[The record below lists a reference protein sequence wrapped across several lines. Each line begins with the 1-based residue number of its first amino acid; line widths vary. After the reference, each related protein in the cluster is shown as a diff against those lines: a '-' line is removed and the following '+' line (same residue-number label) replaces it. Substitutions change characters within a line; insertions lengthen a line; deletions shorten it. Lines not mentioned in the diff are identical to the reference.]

1 MAQIATARVT
11 LEAHVHG
18 QGPRVLY
25 IGGTGADLRKAPSIF
40 NTPLGDRCEVMAF
53 DARGCGRSEKPDTQ
67 PTMADF
73 ADDAIALMDAFG
85 WGRAHVVG
93 YSFGGMVA
101 QRLTIR
107 HPSRVERLVLA
118 ATSAGGAGGSSYP
131 LHTLAGMS
139 ARAQALHMLPVMDS
153 RITPDMLSDPDMAM
167 EQRLSLMIAY
177 NTLFMDET
185 GAREGKARQI
195 AARAHHDCWDALPT
209 VTHETLV
216 CGGLHDGQAPRDAV
230 KALAQRLPNATLR
243 WYAGGHAFSI
253 ECPEFWEDVAD
264 FVAGA

>member
-1 MAQIATARVT
+1 MPQVSTARVT
-11 LEAHVHG
+11 LEAQAHG
-18 QGPRVLY
+18 SGPRVLF

-40 NTPLGDRCEVMAF
+40 NTPLGERCEVLAF
-53 DARGCGRSEKPDTQ
+53 DARGCGRSEKPETQ

-73 ADDAIALMDAFG
+73 ANDAVALMDAFG

-101 QRLTIR
+101 QHVAIR
-107 HPSRVERLVLA
+107 HPARVERLALA
-118 ATSAGGAGGSSYP
+118 ATTSGGAGGSSFP
-131 LHTLAGMS
+131 LHTLAGLEPRDM
-139 ARAQALHMLPVMDS
+139 ALRMLPIMDT
-153 RITPDMLSDPDMAM
+153 RVTGEMLVDPDLAM
-167 EQRLSLMIAY
+167 EERIRLMIAY
-177 NTLFMDET
+177 NSLFMDEP
-185 GAREGKARQI
+185 GARAGKARQI
-195 AARAHHDCWDALPT
+195 EARAHHDCWNALPG

-216 CGGLHDGQAPRDAV
+216 CGGLHDGQAPREAV

-243 WYAGGHAFSI
+243 WYAGGHAFSM